1 MPWAWPKKKKR
12 RVFILSTV
20 GIYWVLNR
28 GVMCRVKMDKGGGAK
43 DEGLGQQRLFSSVSD
58 NGDLSVMCAHFPSSS
73 LAPERA
79 LLF

>member
-1 MPWAWPKKKKR
+1 
-12 RVFILSTV
+12 
-20 GIYWVLNR
+20 
-28 GVMCRVKMDKGGGAK
+28 MCRVKMDKGGGAK